1 MANDLMPLAKT
12 RLTGHANF
20 VNLWPMHAEKPIF
33 IIAAPRSG
41 STLLFETLMR
51 HQQLWSFG
59 DEGHAWIEK
68 YPNLRPVRG
77 GVASNRLTGA
87 DINEALAEQ
96 LKLDMLQGMISAQ
109 GERVNTNTGAIRLLE
124 KTPKNCLRIP
134 FIDTIYPDA
143 HYIYLYRDPKDS
155 ISSIIE
161 GWRHQR
167 FVTYGDVRMEHGRWC
182 FLRPPAW
189 QEMLRR
195 PLNEIAAFQWQTCQ
209 DIILDDL
216 AAIERQRWTLCAFD
230 EFLDDPKGTISRLQ
244 NFCELDSD
252 SALEKHCSSELPLS
266 KYTQTAP
273 ANGKWMQHGA
283 ALAQVFSSLI
293 PTINRINTFAAD
305 TWRLDTTMPPAI
317 ENPSVSKQGKTS
329 RNDLCPCGS
338 GRKYKMCHG
347 QLA

>member
-1 MANDLMPLAKT
+1 
-12 RLTGHANF
+12 
-20 VNLWPMHAEKPIF
+20 MHAEKPIF

-51 HQQLWSFG
+51 HRQLWSLG

-68 YPNLRPVRG
+68 YPSLRPLRG
-77 GVASNRLTGA
+77 GVASNRLSA
-87 DINEALAEQ
+87 ENINAPLAEQ
-96 LKLDMLQGMISAQ
+96 LKKDMLQGLISAK
-109 GERVNTNTGAIRLLE
+109 GERVNSNTGAIRLLE

-143 HYIYLYRDPKDS
+143 RYIYLYRDPKDS

-167 FVTYGDVRMEHGRWC
+167 FVTYGDVRLAYGRWC

-189 QEMLRR
+189 QEMLNK
-195 PLNEIAAFQWQTCQ
+195 PLNEIAAFQWQSCQ

-216 AAIERQRWTLCAFD
+216 AHIEKNRWTLCAFD
-230 EFLDDPKGTISRLQ
+230 EFLENPKATISRLEE
-244 NFCELDSD
+244 FCELEPDPAL
-252 SALEKHCSSELPLS
+252 SAYCAAPLPPS
-266 KYTQTAP
+266 RYTHTAP
-273 ANGKWMQHGA
+273 AKGKWMQHQTSIA
-283 ALAQVFSSLI
+283 EIFPSLI
-293 PTINRINTFAAD
+293 PTIDLINASAD
-305 TWRLDTTMPPAI
+305 DAWKLDTSMPLVTPKDDDH
-317 ENPSVSKQGKTS
+317 KQAKIG

-338 GRKYKMCHG
+338 GQKYKACHG

>member
-1 MANDLMPLAKT
+1 MY
-12 RLTGHANF
+12 
-20 VNLWPMHAEKPIF
+20 AEKPIF

-77 GVASNRLTGA
+77 GVASNRLTA
-87 DINEALAEQ
+87 ANLNDALTEQ
-96 LKLDMLQGMISAQ
+96 LKLDMLHGMISAQ
-109 GERVNTNTGAIRLLE
+109 GDRVNSDPSAIRLLE

-143 HYIYLYRDPKDS
+143 RYIYLYRDPKDS

-167 FVTYGDVRMEHGRWC
+167 FVTYGDVRMVHGRWC
-182 FLRPPAW
+182 FLRPPGW
-189 QEMLRR
+189 QEMLNR
-195 PLNEIAAFQWQTCQ
+195 PLQEIAAFQWQSCQ

-216 AAIERQRWTLCAFD
+216 AVIDPKRWTICGFD
-230 EFLDDPKGTISRLQ
+230 EFLSDPKSTINRLQ
-244 NFCELDSD
+244 DFCELDSD
-252 SALEKHCSSELPLS
+252 PLLEKYCASPLPQS
-266 KYTQTAP
+266 RYTQTAP
-273 ANGKWMQHGA
+273 APGKWMQHQA
-283 ALAQVFSSLI
+283 AITEIFPSLKS
-293 PTINRINTFAAD
+293 TIKRINTSTAD
-305 TWRLDTTMPPAI
+305 AWRLDTSIPPII
-317 ENPSVSKQGKTS
+317 ETPDGGKPVKLG
-329 RNDLCPCGS
+329 RNDPCHCGS
-338 GRKYKMCHG
+338 GRKYKICHG

>member
-1 MANDLMPLAKT
+1 MKT
-12 RLTGHANF
+12 RLTGCGNF
-20 VNLWPMHAEKPIF
+20 VNICKMYAEKPIF

-87 DINEALAEQ
+87 DLSDGLVEQ
-96 LKLDMLQGMISAQ
+96 LKKDMLQGMISAQ
-109 GERVNTNTGAIRLLE
+109 GDRVNSDAGAIRLLE

-143 HYIYLYRDPKDS
+143 RYIYLYRDPKES

-167 FVTYGDVRMEHGRWC
+167 FVTYGDVRMVHGRWC

-189 QEMLRR
+189 QEMINR
-195 PLNEIAAFQWQTCQ
+195 PLNEIAAFQWKTCQ

-216 AAIERQRWTLCAFD
+216 DAIETNRWTICAFD
-230 EFLDDPKGTISRLQ
+230 EFLKDPKGTISRLQ
-244 NFCELDSD
+244 KFCELDSD
-252 SALEKHCSSELPLS
+252 SVLESYCSSPLPQS
-266 KYTQTAP
+266 RYTQTAP
-273 ANGKWMQHGA
+273 AKGKWIQHQ
-283 ALAQVFSSLI
+283 QVIEEVFPSLRS
-293 PTINRINTFAAD
+293 TINRINRSATD
-305 TWRLDTTMPPAI
+305 TWQLDTSISSVI
-317 ENPSVSKQGKTS
+317 EKQGANNQVKIG
-329 RNDLCPCGS
+329 RNDPCHCGS
-338 GRKYKMCHG
+338 GRKYKICHG